1 MESLTNLGDP
11 RPVQPARDEDWEPV
25 KEAII
30 QLYWTEKR
38 ELREVMKIMEAR
50 HNFYATERRYKTR
63 FKTWKLDKNV
73 DSKRMEAIVQIQK
86 RRLEDENKE
95 TEFSYRGRP
104 VPQEKIDR
112 WQKRQKSG
120 EISSPQLFTG
130 LLYASEAR

>member
-1 MESLTNLGDP
+1 MKANADLTS
-11 RPVQPARDEDWEPV
+11 
-25 KEAII
+25 
-30 QLYWTEKR
+30 R
-38 ELREVMKIMEAR
+38 ERQ
-50 HNFYATERRYKTR
+50 YKTR

-86 RRLEDENKE
+86 RRREDENKE

-120 EISSPQLFTG
+120 EISSPHLFTG
-130 LLYASEAR
+130 LYIH